1 VTTCVAL
8 LRAVNLAGHNSIA
21 MSALRDIVSGLGC
34 SEVRTVLQSGNVVFR
49 AKAPNST
56 HVERLL
62 ASEAKA
68 KLGLDLDF
76 FVRSAKDWKM
86 VVERNPFP
94 EEASRDPAHL
104 VVMFLKDAP
113 SAGSLAELRA
123 SIRGREVVGLDGRQV
138 YIVYPNG
145 IGRSRLTNAVI
156 EARLRTR
163 GTGRNWNTVL
173 RVAALAQD

>member
-8 LRAVNLAGHNSIA
+8 LRAVNLAGQNAIA
-21 MSALRDIVSGLGC
+21 MSALRDIVSGLGF

-49 AKAPNST
+49 AKRPNST
-56 HVERLL
+56 HLERLL
-62 ASEAKA
+62 ASEAEA

-113 SAGSLAELRA
+113 SAESLAELQA
-123 SIRGREVVGLDGRQV
+123 SIRGREVVGLDGKQA
-138 YIVYPNG
+138 YIVYPDG

-173 RVAALAQD
+173 RVGAVARD